1 MIFSGRFKR
10 SALLTFLISKD
21 IRGAMGERFLVLDY
35 ETFSEHDLKKAGAF
49 EYAAHPST
57 EIICAGFAIGTREE
71 LKTAP
76 VKIWARN
83 EKYQKNFSE
92 LLQALLNPSITIVA
106 HNAFF
111 EQVITRFVFGKKG
124 MYSKPYLQEIP
135 TERWICT
142 ASLARSIAIP
152 GNLEGAGAAL
162 GLTHQKDKE
171 GHRLMLKLCKPKKPS
186 KKDPS
191 TRHQKPEELERL
203 YQYCAQDVRTEID
216 LFLTLPALPEK
227 ERKLWLLDQRMNLE
241 GFKVDRPLVQGA
253 LDLIDKETAEMDSEI
268 HQITNGEIVS
278 ARQRNEVVKF
288 LGARG
293 LALSDLRAETVRD
306 ILDGGKL
313 KCKTTKRVL
322 EIREAASKS
331 STAKFQ
337 AFEIRSRHDGRARDN
352 TIFFGAH
359 TGRQSGTGL
368 QPQNLFKT
376 VVPQEDLEAALPLI
390 ERKDFHAVKALF
402 DKPMKL
408 YASALRSCI
417 IAEDGH
423 TLDVGDFA
431 TIEVRVLFWLA
442 GHQKG
447 LDTLASGKCLYSEQA
462 GEIYGEDPAKILAG
476 YKAGEKSALYKRT
489 VGKHAVLGAGFGIG
503 LNGEKFQAMCKMFGV
518 EVSIDLAQRAVRA
531 YRTKHPRIP
540 IFWTNVEKAAIMAV
554 KAPGKRFRLGHLV
567 WCKEGNFLTVQ
578 LPIGRKL
585 HYFKPM
591 ITTKE
596 TPWGHQEVL
605 SYRAVNSVTKKF
617 DRVTSWGGVLTEN
630 VVQACA
636 RDLLMEALL
645 RLEESQIYKPIL
657 SVHDEIVCER
667 KLGAGS
673 TEEFVKLMSE
683 VPQWAKGVPI
693 KVEGWSEPR
702 YRK

>member
-1 MIFSGRFKR
+1 
-10 SALLTFLISKD
+10 
-21 IRGAMGERFLVLDY
+21 MGERFLVLDY
-35 ETFSEHDLKKAGAF
+35 ETFSEHDLKKSGAF

-57 EIICAGFAIGTREE
+57 EILCAGFAIGTREE

-76 VKIWARN
+76 VKLWTSLPEFR
-83 EKYQKNFSE
+83 EKYGHNFGE
-92 LLQALLNPSITIVA
+92 LLRALLDETVTIVA
-106 HNAFF
+106 HNALF
-111 EQVITRFVFGKKG
+111 EQVITKFPFARA
-124 MYSKPYLQEIP
+124 MYSRPYLSSIP
-135 TERWICT
+135 IHRWICT
-142 ASLARSIAIP
+142 ASLARSIGIP
-152 GNLEGAGAAL
+152 GKLEMAGAAL
-162 GLTHQKDKE
+162 GLAHQKDKE

-203 YQYCAQDVRTEID
+203 FEYCVQDVRTEID
-216 LFLTLPALPEK
+216 LFLALPALPEK
-227 ERKLWLLDQRMNLE
+227 ERKLWLLDQRMNIE

-253 LDLIDKETAEMDSEI
+253 LTLIEKEAEEMDLEI
-268 HQITNGEIVS
+268 GEITNGLIAS

-288 LGARG
+288 LKTKGV
-293 LALSDLRAETVRD
+293 ALPDLRAETVRD
-306 ILDGGKL
+306 VLLDKRL
-313 KCKTTKRVL
+313 KCAVSKRVL

-337 AFEIRSRHDGRARDN
+337 AFEVRSRFDGRARDN

-376 VVPQEDLEAALPLI
+376 VVKQEDLEAALPLI
-390 ERKDFHAVKALF
+390 ERKDFHAIKALF

-417 IAEDGH
+417 VAEDGH

-447 LDTLASGKCLYSEQA
+447 LDALASGKCLYSEQA
-462 GEIYGEDPAKILAG
+462 GQIYNRNPEDILKG
-476 YKAGEKSALYKRT
+476 YKAGDKEALFMRT

-503 LNGEKFQAMCKMFGV
+503 LNGEKFKAMCKMFGV
-518 EVSIDLAQRAVRA
+518 EVSIELAQRAVRA
-531 YRTKHPRIP
+531 YRNTHARIP

-554 KAPGKRFRLGHLV
+554 KSPSKKFRLGHLV
-567 WCKEGNFLTVQ
+567 WCKEGNFLTVK

-591 ITTKE
+591 ITTQE
-596 TPWGHQEVL
+596 TPWGHKEVL
-605 SYRAVNSVTKKF
+605 SYRALNSVTKKF
-617 DRVTSWGGVLTEN
+617 DRVTSWGGILCEN

-645 RLEESQIYKPIL
+645 RLDEDGRHKPIL

-667 KLGAGS
+667 KLGVSS
-673 TEEFVKLMSE
+673 TEEFLRIMSE
-683 VPQWAKGVPI
+683 VPDWAKGIPI
-693 KVEGWSEPR
+693 KVEGWSETR

>member
-1 MIFSGRFKR
+1 MPRN
-10 SALLTFLISKD
+10 
-21 IRGAMGERFLVLDY
+21 ERFLVLDY
-35 ETFSEHDLKKAGAF
+35 ETFSEHDLKKSGAF
-49 EYAAHPST
+49 EYAAHEST
-57 EIICAGFAIGTREE
+57 EVLCAGFAIGTREE
-71 LKTAP
+71 LKTTE
-76 VKIWARN
+76 VKLWSPLSDFR
-83 EKYQKNFSE
+83 EEYGKNFSE
-92 LLQALLNPSITIVA
+92 LLRALCDESLTIVA
-106 HNAFF
+106 HNALF
-111 EQVITRFVFGKKG
+111 EQVITKFVFGKKY
-124 MYSKPYLQEIP
+124 MYSKTYLQNIP
-135 TERWICT
+135 IERWVCT
-142 ASLARSIAIP
+142 AALARSIAIP
-152 GNLEGAGAAL
+152 GKLEMLGAAL

-171 GHRLMLKLCKPKKPS
+171 GHRLMLKLSKPKRPS
-186 KKDPS
+186 KKDPT
-191 TRHQKPEELERL
+191 TRHTKKEEYQRL
-203 YQYCAQDVRTEID
+203 FEYCLQDVRTEID
-216 LFLTLPALPEK
+216 AFLALPELPQT

-241 GFKVDRPLVQGA
+241 GFAVDRELVKGA
-253 LDLIDKETAEMDSEI
+253 LKLIAQETEEMDSEI
-268 HQITNGEIVS
+268 QRITKGRINS
-278 ARQRNEVVKF
+278 ARQRNEVLKF
-288 LGARG
+288 LKRNGVE
-293 LALSDLRAETVRD
+293 LPDLRAETVRD
-306 ILDGGKL
+306 VLADERFSNISDE
-313 KCKTTKRVL
+313 CQRVL

-331 STAKFQ
+331 STAKYQ
-337 AFEIRSRHDGRARDN
+337 AFEIRSRYDGRARDN

-376 VVPQEDLEAALPLI
+376 VLKQQDVDTGLELI
-390 ERKDFHAVKALF
+390 RRKDFHTIKALY

-417 IAEDGH
+417 VAKDGH

-447 LDTLASGKCLYSEQA
+447 LDALANGVCLYSQQA
-462 GEIYGEDPAKILAG
+462 GQIYNKDPDKILAG
-476 YKAGEKSALYKRT
+476 YKAGDKECLFMRT

-503 LNGEKFQAMCKMFGV
+503 LNGEKFKAMCKMFGV
-518 EVSIDLAQRAVRA
+518 EVSIELAQRAVRA
-531 YRTKHPRIP
+531 YRNTHPRIP

-554 KAPGKRFRLGHLV
+554 KSPGKKFRHGYLT

-591 ITTKE
+591 ITAKE

-630 VVQACA
+630 VVQAVA
-636 RDLLMEALL
+636 RDLLMESLL
-645 RLEESQIYKPIL
+645 RLDESKIYKPIL

-667 KLGAGS
+667 DLKVGS
-673 TEEFVKLMSE
+673 TEEFLKIMSAT
-683 VPQWAKGVPI
+683 PAWAKGCPI

>member
-1 MIFSGRFKR
+1 MQKS
-10 SALLTFLISKD
+10 
-21 IRGAMGERFLVLDY
+21 ERFLVLDY
-35 ETFSEHDLKKAGAF
+35 ETFSEHDLKKSGAF
-49 EYAAHPST
+49 EYAAHSST
-57 EIICAGFAIGTREE
+57 EILCAGFAIGTKEE
-71 LKTAP
+71 LKKAP
-76 VKIWARN
+76 VKLWSPLPEFRD
-83 EKYQKNFSE
+83 KYGQNFGE
-92 LLQALLNPSITIVA
+92 LLSALCNESISIIA
-106 HNAFF
+106 HNALF
-111 EQVITRFVFGKKG
+111 EQVITRFVFGKKY
-124 MYSKPYLQEIP
+124 MYSRPYLQNIP
-135 TERWICT
+135 IERWSCT

-152 GNLEGAGAAL
+152 GKLEGAGAAL
-162 GLTHQKDKE
+162 GLIHQKDKE
-171 GHRLMLKLCKPKKPS
+171 GHRLMLKLSKPKKPS

-191 TRHQKPEELERL
+191 TRHTKIEEYERL
-203 YQYCAQDVRTEID
+203 FEYCAQDVRSEID
-216 LFLTLPALPEK
+216 LFLALPPLPEK
-227 ERKLWLLDQRMNLE
+227 ERRLWLLDQRMNLE
-241 GFKVDRPLVQGA
+241 GFRVDRPLVQGA
-253 LDLIDKETAEMDSEI
+253 LKLIDLETQEMDAEI
-268 HQITNGEIVS
+268 HRITNGQILS
-278 ARQRNEVVKF
+278 ARQRNEVVKY
-288 LGARG
+288 LKTKGIG
-293 LALSDLRAETVRD
+293 LPDLRAETVRD
-306 ILDGGKL
+306 VLQDKRL
-313 KCKTTKRVL
+313 KCPTSKRVL

-331 STAKFQ
+331 STAKYQ
-337 AFEIRSRHDGRARDN
+337 AFEIRSRFDGRARDN

-376 VVPQEDLEAALPLI
+376 VLKQEDLECALPLI
-390 ERKDFHAVKALF
+390 ERKDFHAVKALY

-447 LDTLASGKCLYSEQA
+447 LDDLASGKCLYSDQA
-462 GEIYGEDPAKILAG
+462 GEIYGIDPAKILAG
-476 YKAGEKSALYKRT
+476 YKAGDKESLFMRT

-503 LNGEKFQAMCKMFGV
+503 LNGEKFKAMCKMFGV
-518 EVSIDLAQRAVRA
+518 EVSIELAQRAVRA
-531 YRTKHPRIP
+531 YRNKHPRIP
-540 IFWTNVEKAAIMAV
+540 IFWTNIEKAAIMAV
-554 KAPGKRFRLGHLV
+554 KAPGKKFRLGHLI

-630 VVQACA
+630 VVQAVA

-645 RLEESQIYKPIL
+645 RLDEDGRHKPIL

-667 KLGAGS
+667 KLGVSS
-673 TEEFVKLMSE
+673 TEEFLKIMSE
-683 VPQWAKGVPI
+683 VPSWAKGIPI